1 MTSIRL
7 FFSISRIIWNLNK
20 LRNHLYRS
28 TNTSKTNYEI
38 PPLYWIRTKFNQ
50 QITMFFWHREVVVLH
65 HQTCKLDKT
74 PAMYATNSMFINS
87 YLLGPFYK
95 DISHDTCCFL
105 KSNDIII
112 SFVFHS
118 NILFFYKTIHSSSSS
133 DNSFFFRSI

>member
-1 MTSIRL
+1 
-7 FFSISRIIWNLNK
+7 
-20 LRNHLYRS
+20 
-28 TNTSKTNYEI
+28 
-38 PPLYWIRTKFNQ
+38 
-50 QITMFFWHREVVVLH
+50 MFFWHREVVVLH

-133 DNSFFFRSI
+133 DNSFFSDQYKDIGGGIEISLYWEISIP